1 MGQAKLRQEKR
12 QRLYESTR
20 GAACVLNPVR
30 PLAAQAFLLVVLVS
44 APRRGHYDIV
54 DYDALQQTA
63 DGLAAHFRQSF
74 PDERFCLVAFPALY
88 SLFGLYDAEEGTLA
102 FETRAQ
108 QAVLAAGTDLDT
120 RAWCMERTV
129 VAELDQ
135 AVPELQESEAEF
147 DEAVLCYLPVVM
159 IGEEPIIDMYCEAPA
174 NLMTGAGRALGQ
186 LSESQDLEVGCVG
199 LFPGDSAQR
208 VYESLA
214 GEALATRLAL
224 AREAQPRFHLIA
236 DRLLLSAGTEVWLGH
251 PAFADLAEEAE
262 DEHEATQWLIEAQ
275 RFFAQLRRKLTDHGL
290 TVRTAFLESEEEDAS
305 AEQTLQ
311 ALRSGELASGEDFL
325 IERVESEP
333 VESEPV
339 DRADSER
346 FQLTEY
352 FYEEQFVLGVLSATN
367 ATNETDIAFQENLYP
382 CSPTGQEAL
391 IAYAEQTARDAGRPL
406 ERIRHDG
413 PVLVC
418 HHCFQPVPLIAEGDE
433 AAQPLSHSLH

>member
-1 MGQAKLRQEKR
+1 MGQAKQRHEKR
-12 QRLYESTR
+12 QRLYEATR
-20 GAACVLNPVR
+20 GAARVLNPVR
-30 PLAAQAFLLVVLVS
+30 PLAAQTFLLVVLVS
-44 APRRGHYDIV
+44 APRRGHYDIL

-63 DGLAAHFRQSF
+63 DAVAAHFRQSF
-74 PDERFCLVAFPALY
+74 PGERFCLVAFPALY
-88 SLFGLYDAEEGTLA
+88 SLFGLYEAEEGTLA

-108 QAVLAAGTDLDT
+108 QAVLAAGADLDT
-120 RAWCMERTV
+120 RAWCMERSV

-135 AVPELQESEAEF
+135 AVPELQESDAEF
-147 DEAVLCYLPVVM
+147 DEAVLCYLPVVV
-159 IGEEPIIDMYCEAPA
+159 IGEEPIIDMYCEGSA
-174 NLMTGAGRALGQ
+174 NLTTGAGRALGR

-236 DRLLLSAGTEVWLGH
+236 NRLLLSAGTEVWLGH

-262 DEHEATQWLIEAQ
+262 NEHEATQWLIEEQ

-290 TVRTAFLESEEEDAS
+290 TVRVAILNWDEEDAP

-325 IERVESEP
+325 IERVESE
-333 VESEPV
+333 SV

-352 FYEEQFVLGVLSATN
+352 FCEEQFVLGVLSATN
-367 ATNETDIAFQENLYP
+367 GTDIAFQENLYP
-382 CSPTGQEAL
+382 CSPTGQQAL

-418 HHCFQPVPLIAEGDE
+418 QHCFQPVPLIAEGDE